1 MTTWHVLWHVVLSP
15 LYVLL
20 EHASC
25 IWFLQPRQGAKALL
39 KLMWKV
45 YVVCWNLHA
54 TQIDIETNW
63 NHSLAWGAKVRR
75 KHPILYESTTAAT
88 TATATTAGTTKT
100 HTLFIMNPKESWNE
114 NSFSP
119 SILFSSSL
127 VAKHPPFRQVTKN
140 KAQSQSRSFLV
151 DPKKLE
157 NHYISWRGTLVVY
170 VPFWRAGSRIC
181 RKPSKMRNLMSLE
194 LWSTSWRTKLLP
206 KIVWIF
212 KKGDWAWDGWLDV
225 LLWDGCSMQFS

>member
-1 MTTWHVLWHVVLSP
+1 M
-15 LYVLL
+15 
-20 EHASC
+20 
-25 IWFLQPRQGAKALL
+25 
-39 KLMWKV
+39 
-45 YVVCWNLHA
+45 
-54 TQIDIETNW
+54 
-63 NHSLAWGAKVRR
+63 HSLASGR
-75 KHPILYESTTAAT
+75 KCGERILSCMNPQQQQQQRQQRQRQQQQQQ
-88 TATATTAGTTKT
+88 K
-100 HTLFIMNPKESWNE
+100 HTPCLIMNPKRKLECKIH
-114 NSFSP
+114 FST

-206 KIVWIF
+206 KIVWIL
-212 KKGDWAWDGWLDV
+212 KKRGLGMGWMI
-225 LLWDGCSMQFS
+225 GCFVVRWVFHAVFIV

>member
-1 MTTWHVLWHVVLSP
+1 M
-15 LYVLL
+15 
-20 EHASC
+20 
-25 IWFLQPRQGAKALL
+25 
-39 KLMWKV
+39 
-45 YVVCWNLHA
+45 
-54 TQIDIETNW
+54 
-63 NHSLAWGAKVRR
+63 RR

-119 SILFSSSL
+119 SILLSSSL

-206 KIVWIF
+206 KIVLIF

-225 LLWDGCSMQFS
+225 LWWDGCSMQCLYYDMLRRYSVFRTQTHTHIRCLASRVTAGGSCW